1 MFVINKSRYGFSLK
15 DRVSLRFSFFLLLFL
30 NAVHADVL
38 KSFLMIWFPRVSFNI
53 VAWPVSKVVN
63 ESVLEP
69 GISPGALVM
78 G

>member
-1 MFVINKSRYGFSLK
+1 MY
-15 DRVSLRFSFFLLLFL
+15 
-30 NAVHADVL
+30 ADVL
-38 KSFLMIWFPRVSFNI
+38 KSFFFLMIWFPRVSFNI

-63 ESVLEP
+63 ESELEP